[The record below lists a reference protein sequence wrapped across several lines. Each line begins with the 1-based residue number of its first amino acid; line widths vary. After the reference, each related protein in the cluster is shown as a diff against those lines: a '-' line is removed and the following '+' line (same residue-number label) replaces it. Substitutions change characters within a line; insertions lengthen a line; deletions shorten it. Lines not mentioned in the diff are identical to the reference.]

1 MQMYLEQLKPGT
13 RFRVVGVPGLTAT
26 LVRCTPCSAT
36 VRVNAGVKDVEFE
49 DESGEQLQ
57 LRSRVSVTTTWAPA
71 TLVEPILDS
80 EDRASSQPE
89 ETDMATA
96 TKRATKKT
104 ASKKRAP
111 TRAKKVSAT
120 KPAAAKKAKAATGDA
135 KPKKL
140 SAIDAAAQVLAASK
154 EPMNCKELIEAMA
167 AKKLWTSPGGKTPH
181 QTLYS
186 AILREVANK
195 GKDARFK
202 KAERGKFVANG

>member
-1 MQMYLEQLKPGT
+1 MQTYLDQLTPGT
-13 RFRVVGVPGLTAT
+13 RFRVVGVPDLTAT

-36 VRVNAGVKDVEFE
+36 VRVDGGVREIEFE
-49 DESGEQLQ
+49 ETDGTP
-57 LRSRVSVTTTWAPA
+57 RRFHARRATTTTWSPA
-71 TLVEPILDS
+71 TLVEPIFDS
-80 EDRASSQPE
+80 EDDASSQPE
-89 ETDMATA
+89 EIDMATA
-96 TKRATKKT
+96 TKRTTKRTVSKKQAPKT
-104 ASKKRAP
+104 AKKAP
-111 TRAKKVSAT
+111 AS
-120 KPAAAKKAKAATGDA
+120 KPAARKAKAATGEA

-154 EPMNCKELIEAMA
+154 QPMNCKELIEAMA